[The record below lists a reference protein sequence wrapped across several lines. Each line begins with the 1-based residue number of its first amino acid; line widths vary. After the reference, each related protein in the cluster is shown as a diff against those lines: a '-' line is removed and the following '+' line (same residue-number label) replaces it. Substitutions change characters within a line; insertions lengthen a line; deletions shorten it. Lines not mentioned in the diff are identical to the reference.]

1 MKDDKDVK
9 HCETVHGCLLILIL
23 SLIICFLL
31 VHFATDLTFLLIHV
45 PTISCLTAMTATT
58 ATTMLFADSRTVLSI
73 MDQRLILVA
82 IMLVIIPSIAASG
95 KYMLFF
101 F

>member
-31 VHFATDLTFLLIHV
+31 VHFATDLTFLLIHI
-45 PTISCLTAMTATT
+45 PTISYVTAII
-58 ATTMLFADSRTVLSI
+58 MLFADSRTVQPI
-73 MDQRLILVA
+73 MAHRLILVA

-101 F
+101 NVLV